1 MTYLYCFLISLVL
14 GLIFCAL
21 LVPYLKKIKAGQSIL
36 SYVVEHSSKQGTPTM
51 GGIAFLLSMT
61 LALCLCQKDWQQT
74 TLTAVVVV
82 LAFGVVGFLDDFIKL
97 KYKRNEGLKA
107 YQKIIFQLAIAVG
120 VALYVYLNPITNQIK
135 IPFFGNFDVNW
146 WVIPLVI
153 FVFLA
158 TTNGVNLTDGLD
170 GLATTTTFVY
180 LVGMA
185 VLLGVESNKLQNFG
199 ETLSATA
206 TSQLCSLCCVGAG
219 SLLAFLPFNAFPA
232 KVFMGD
238 VGSLGLGALVA
249 CVSTFSG
256 YTLYI
261 PILGIMYVVS
271 CLSVILQVAYF
282 KVTNGKRIFLMAPFH
297 HHLQHKGWSETRI
310 ATVYCLVTIFMFLVL
325 LWEVFI

>member
-1 MTYLYCFLISLVL
+1 M
-14 GLIFCAL
+14 
-21 LVPYLKKIKAGQSIL
+21 
-36 SYVVEHSSKQGTPTM
+36 
-51 GGIAFLLSMT
+51 LLSS
-61 LALCLCQKDWQQT
+61 
-74 TLTAVVVV
+74 
-82 LAFGVVGFLDDFIKL
+82 
-97 KYKRNEGLKA
+97 
-107 YQKIIFQLAIAVG
+107 
-120 VALYVYLNPITNQIK
+120 TN
-135 IPFFGNFDVNW
+135 
-146 WVIPLVI
+146 
-153 FVFLA
+153 A
-158 TTNGVNLTDGLD
+158 VNLTDGLD